1 MLSKEQIIEGIAHL
15 NQEARDAV
23 LDALI
28 RSRDELETV
37 DDGQTV
43 SDEEWTAEIDRRLE
57 RYERG
62 ESVTRSWEEVDA
74 ELERRIQRIER
85 QATSPQ

>member
-1 MLSKEQIIEGIAHL
+1 
-15 NQEARDAV
+15 V

-28 RSRDELETV
+28 RSLDEVEAV
-37 DDGQTV
+37 DDGRTV

-74 ELERRIQRIER
+74 DLERRIQRIER
-85 QATSPQ
+85 QTTKS